1 MSEYVFK
8 VKVLA
13 EVRVRAVDESVAR
26 QVVSSVLRSPSTDEI
41 GLANDNN
48 GAIGRNATVI
58 DVDFDVDGPTTLF
71 EVDGQTVQQTA
82 NRGRRPLRKG
92 APALQA

>member
-8 VKVLA
+8 VKLLA
-13 EVRVRAVDESVAR
+13 EVRVRAVDESVAL
-26 QVVSSVLRSPSTDEI
+26 QVISSVLRSPSTDEI

-58 DVDFDVDGPTTLF
+58 DVDFDVDGPLRFLKWT
-71 EVDGQTVQQTA
+71 
-82 NRGRRPLRKG
+82 GRPSSRLPTG
-92 APALQA
+92 AGTP